1 MKLPLV
7 SVICL
12 CYNQEK
18 FVEEAV
24 HSVLRQS
31 YLNIQL
37 IIIDDSSTDGS
48 AVRIKKIAVENP
60 TVQILLLEKNLGNC
74 KAFNQGWALA
84 KGDFVIDFAA
94 DDVMMPER
102 IERQVDFFSTLDAS
116 YGVVFTNAL
125 YINEQGRI
133 LHDHYRNLFHKGL
146 LKTIPQGD
154 VYPSVLST
162 YFISSPTMMV
172 RRKVM
177 EELGGY
183 DETLSYEDF
192 DFWIRSARVFKYGF
206 LNERLTKVRKI
217 KESMSTGL
225 YRPGNK
231 QLHSTYVVCR
241 KAQRLNRSVE
251 DNLALAAR
259 LKYELRQSV
268 FSGNFAEADLFYLM
282 LEEIKQDGIVE
293 RFLFT
298 INKSRM
304 PLSFLRKWYHRLRY
318 S

>member
-12 CYNQEK
+12 CYNQVK
-18 FVEEAV
+18 FIEEAV

-31 YLNIQL
+31 YPNIQL
-37 IIIDDSSTDGS
+37 IIIDDASTDDS
-48 AVRIKKIAVENP
+48 ALRIKKIAAENP

-116 YGVVFTNAL
+116 YGVIFTNAL
-125 YINEQGRI
+125 YIDERGKI
-133 LHDHYRNLFHKGL
+133 LHDHYSHLFHKGL

-172 RRKVM
+172 KRNVM
-177 EELGGY
+177 EELKGY

-192 DFWIRSARVFKYGF
+192 DFWIRSARIFKYGF
-206 LNERLTKVRKI
+206 LDERLTKVRKTMG
-217 KESMSTGL
+217 SMSTGL
-225 YRPGNK
+225 YKPGDK
-231 QLHSTYVVCR
+231 QLHSTYIVCK
-241 KAQRLNRSVE
+241 KAQTLNRSSE
-251 DNLALAAR
+251 DNVALAAR

-268 FSGNFAEADLFYLM
+268 FSGNFDEADLFYLM
-282 LEEIKQDGIVE
+282 LKEIKRDGILE
-293 RFLFT
+293 RFLYT
-298 INKSRM
+298 VNKSRM
-304 PLSFLRKWYHRLRY
+304 PLSFLRKWYHQLRY
-318 S
+318 G